1 LLHPADLSRSRRA
14 LDAMLCVL
22 NFLAASPQADLLL
35 LSAMMKNATEI
46 ASWLQDITHRRCI
59 ALNLTWKPTRQVRGC
74 VVYDATEVQK
84 LRAHL
89 QVSKR
94 KAKTKGPSS
103 KLKLETGVRPHG
115 FFCLHQTWQTA
126 ARKDYSLLPLLES
139 NVLLG
144 VAIAD
149 VGDWY
154 LTANGNQVAGT
165 LGAATAKLG
174 LKTLIF
180 VQTIIH
186 CDSAAKSLSVK
197 IGSRSIQLSE
207 EELRL
212 VDSAI
217 MELGARSHTYLSF
230 TANGLVNSACL
241 PHHSLLLPAERRL
254 HESLFRRVDGVDVLV
269 ATSTLAQGMNLPSEV
284 VIISGDQRFEASANR
299 VERLEAHELLNAAG
313 RAGRAGED
321 SHGFVLIVP
330 SKIIDFDPSR
340 NRIAK
345 HWMELKAIFAQSD
358 QCLDIEDP
366 IAPLLDEIHAASASP
381 SEATQ
386 YLLTRLP
393 HDPNEAPPGT
403 RASTFL
409 RSSFG
414 VYRARARGDQ
424 DWVEKRIS
432 AAIALRNARID
443 KTQSI
448 PWVDA
453 LAASVGLPGALIQD
467 LSAALEGI
475 EIFDSRD
482 IKFWTEWL
490 LAWLSNH
497 PESIPAFVRRESLE
511 TFAGTPYRLLETD
524 KDRGAFVL
532 PLIQQ
537 LLKMWVQGE
546 PLSEMEKAAGT
557 PAHKLGV
564 CRKARQFVL
573 RIVPDLGYFFG
584 LPIQILSARL
594 GEAAEDVSPGLGLST
609 LGSCIREGFDA
620 AEKLALRQLMRDA
633 SSRVAVHRRFAEI
646 KNYLTSAPSVEDFAM
661 AIERVKAALEAAK
674 IVEG

>member
-1 LLHPADLSRSRRA
+1 
-14 LDAMLCVL
+14 
-22 NFLAASPQADLLL
+22 
-35 LSAMMKNATEI
+35 
-46 ASWLQDITHRRCI
+46 
-59 ALNLTWKPTRQVRGC
+59 
-74 VVYDATEVQK
+74 
-84 LRAHL
+84 
-89 QVSKR
+89 
-94 KAKTKGPSS
+94 
-103 KLKLETGVRPHG
+103 
-115 FFCLHQTWQTA
+115 
-126 ARKDYSLLPLLES
+126 
-139 NVLLG
+139 
-144 VAIAD
+144 
-149 VGDWY
+149 
-154 LTANGNQVAGT
+154 
-165 LGAATAKLG
+165 
-174 LKTLIF
+174 
-180 VQTIIH
+180 
-186 CDSAAKSLSVK
+186 
-197 IGSRSIQLSE
+197 
-207 EELRL
+207 
-212 VDSAI
+212 
-217 MELGARSHTYLSF
+217 
-230 TANGLVNSACL
+230 
-241 PHHSLLLPAERRL
+241 
-254 HESLFRRVDGVDVLV
+254 
-269 ATSTLAQGMNLPSEV
+269 
-284 VIISGDQRFEASANR
+284 
-299 VERLEAHELLNAAG
+299 
-313 RAGRAGED
+313 
-321 SHGFVLIVP
+321 
-330 SKIIDFDPSR
+330 
-340 NRIAK
+340 
-345 HWMELKAIFAQSD
+345 MELKAIFAQSD